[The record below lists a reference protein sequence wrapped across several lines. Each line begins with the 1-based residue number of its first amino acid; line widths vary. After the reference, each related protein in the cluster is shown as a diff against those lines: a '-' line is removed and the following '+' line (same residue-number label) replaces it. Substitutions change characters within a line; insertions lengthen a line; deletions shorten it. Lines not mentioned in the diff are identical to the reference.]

1 MMNYCYEC
9 GTELVSR
16 DLDGE
21 GMVSYCKTCRCFRF
35 PIYSTAVSIIVLDP
49 QKKRILLIQQYGRES
64 NILVAGYVNRGE
76 SAESAVAREL
86 NEEIGINAVKIH
98 FNRSEFFERS
108 NTLML
113 NFTCIADSDS
123 LEGLN
128 TKEVDKAQWFTFE
141 QAKAEI
147 RPDSLARRFLLAYLS
162 DIAGSGQ
169 EW

>member
-1 MMNYCYEC
+1 MNYCYEC
-9 GTELVSR
+9 GTELTEQM
-16 DLDGE
+16 LENE
-21 GMVSYCKTCRCFRF
+21 GMVPYCKTCRCFRF

-49 QKKRILLIQQYGRES
+49 QKKHILLIQQYGRES

-76 SAESAVAREL
+76 SAEAAVAREL
-86 NEEIGINAVKIH
+86 NEEIGLNAVRIH

-113 NFTCIADSDS
+113 NFACIADSDS
-123 LEGLN
+123 LDRLN
-128 TKEVDKAQWFTFE
+128 VKEVDKAQWFTFE

-147 RPDSLARRFLLAYLS
+147 RPDSLAQRFLLAYLE
-162 DIAGSGQ
+162 DITNSGQ

>member
-9 GTELVSR
+9 GTELVPR
-16 DLDGE
+16 ELENE
-21 GMVSYCKTCRCFRF
+21 GMVLYCKTCRCFRF

-49 QKKRILLIQQYGRES
+49 QKKHILLIQQYGRES
-64 NILVAGYVNRGE
+64 NILVAGYINRTE
-76 SAESAVAREL
+76 NAETAVAREL
-86 NEEIGINAVKIH
+86 KEEIGLNAVKLH
-98 FNRSEFFERS
+98 FNRSKFFERS

-123 LEGLN
+123 LDGLN
-128 TKEVDKAQWFTFE
+128 SKEVDKAQWFTFE

-147 RPDSLARRFLLAYLS
+147 RPGSLAERFLLAYLD
-162 DIAGSGQ
+162 DIAGTGQ